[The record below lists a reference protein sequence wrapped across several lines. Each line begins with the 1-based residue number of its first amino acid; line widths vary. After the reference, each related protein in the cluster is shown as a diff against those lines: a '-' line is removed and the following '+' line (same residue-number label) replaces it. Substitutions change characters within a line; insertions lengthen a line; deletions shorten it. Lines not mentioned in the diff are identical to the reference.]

1 MNKLKERWREPFL
14 RAMPVLLWI
23 IAAVIA
29 YDFLL
34 QGWRKFDPNGWW
46 APAFKKWGY
55 PTWFMVLVGVVEVAG
70 GLLLLVP
77 KVRHLGAAILIVIML
92 GAIVTRSI
100 FGVSF
105 EEILFF
111 VNTIAILMVMVG
123 VGYKPRLP

>member
-1 MNKLKERWREPFL
+1 MNKLKEKWRAPFL

-23 IAAVIA
+23 IAAAIA

-55 PTWFMVLVGVVEVAG
+55 PTWFMMLIGVIEVAG
-70 GLLLLVP
+70 ALLLLVP
-77 KVRHLGAAILIVIML
+77 KVRHFGAVLLIVIMF
-92 GAIVTRSI
+92 GALVTRSI

-105 EEILFF
+105 EEIIFF

-123 VGYKPRLP
+123 VGYKKTG

>member
-1 MNKLKERWREPFL
+1 MNKLKEKWRAPFL

-23 IAAVIA
+23 IAAAVA

-55 PTWFMVLVGVVEVAG
+55 PTWFMMLVGVIEVAG
-70 GLLLLVP
+70 GLLLLLP
-77 KVRHLGAAILIVIML
+77 KVRHFGAALLIMIML
-92 GAIVTRSI
+92 GALVTRSI

-111 VNTIAILMVMVG
+111 VNTIAILMVLVG
-123 VGYKPRLP
+123 VGYKSPP

>member
-1 MNKLKERWREPFL
+1 MNKLREKWREPFL
-14 RAMPVLLWI
+14 KAMPVLLWI

-55 PTWFMVLVGVVEVAG
+55 PTWFMVLIGVIEVAG

-77 KVRHLGAAILIVIML
+77 KVRHFGAALLIVIMI
-92 GAIVTRSI
+92 GALVTRSI
-100 FGVSF
+100 FGVSL

-111 VNTIAILMVMVG
+111 INTIALLMVMVG
-123 VGYKPRLP
+123 VGYKPPSQ